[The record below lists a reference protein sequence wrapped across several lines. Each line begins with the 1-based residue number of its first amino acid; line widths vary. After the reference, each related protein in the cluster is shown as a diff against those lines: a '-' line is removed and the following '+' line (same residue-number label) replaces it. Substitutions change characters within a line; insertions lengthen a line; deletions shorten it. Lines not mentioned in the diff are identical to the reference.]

1 MSHPHSPAARFSAS
15 LWRSHPMAWAV
26 AVALGSVVAPASQA
40 QQAFSPGWF
49 ADRGAAQGAAAQS
62 GRMPNGAPIQFQL
75 PAQQQDA
82 ARQKL
87 QQSIDNLG
95 TAAQAIALQQ
105 RMQEQARQAR
115 REAGFVVADGLGK
128 DGLKV
133 DENPLTRG
141 WINAREATQSQG
153 ADGRVQVSIEQ
164 TADQAILNWETFNIG
179 GNTTL
184 NFLQNADWAVLN
196 RVNDPAARP
205 SQILGQLKA
214 NGTVFVANRNG
225 VVFGNN
231 SQVNV
236 RNLVAAAARISDAQ
250 FRDNG
255 LYSVD
260 ANTSALTDA
269 VGKIMVERGAR
280 ITTHEPTSATRGG
293 GYVLLAGH
301 SVENAGQIETRRGQ
315 TQLAAGDSFVIR
327 RGAGTAQNTASTTRG
342 NEIAPRFVTASTAG
356 SVRNSGLIQAREGD
370 VTLAG
375 RTVEQAGVAV
385 ATTTLNQRGTVHL
398 LSSSSDSKGSVT
410 LATGS
415 TTAVLIEDDGKTT
428 ALDSQRDALIKE
440 SDEQDK
446 LRGAS
451 NSGTFDNLSR
461 LQDRR
466 EQSRIEVVSGGDVNF
481 QAGSLAVAT
490 GGQVIA
496 DASRRSYLDDGAR
509 VDVSGAVGVQVAME
523 SNNVKVKVQGNE
535 LRDSPDNRDSGKL
548 ISSEVWIDR
557 RQLTEVAAG
566 TGGYEGTRW
575 YAGGGLLEVGGYLDN
590 QGHSISEWAA
600 QGGTVQLAGKE
611 VVSHAGSRINLA
623 GGSVDV
629 QSGVVQQSW
638 LRGRDGQLYRL
649 DDAPAE
655 MLYDGLYQGYELK
668 QERWGVT
675 ESFRNPLVA
684 PGQRF
689 DNGYT
694 VGRDAGRLL
703 ISAPTAVLQGQVD
716 TVAFQGVQ
724 QTRRPDQGQDGYT
737 QAQTAAARNAQLWLG
752 RFDNTGR
759 SAVFDSQVRIGELQA
774 DTRPWTLQAP
784 IGEAQRNT
792 VWLDS
797 EVLSA
802 QRWGQV
808 DLASA
813 GRIDLDGTLRLQ
825 EGGRLGLAA
834 SRVSLGGTVQIAG
847 GQVEAGNLLLVL
859 GRPTALLSSGR
870 GALDVAAG
878 ARIDLGGGWSNA
890 LAAPE
895 GGPAQAWIDGG
906 QLRFNGSHDINVGEG
921 ARISVDAGGVIDA
934 NGKGRVGKGGSVSL
948 LAASTEVAT
957 DGSGRL
963 RIGKDARFSALGNG
977 SGNFTLAT
985 GGAVAIGAPGTDAS
999 AASLHLQE
1007 ALFKS
1012 GFAGYDIAG
1021 HNGLTVEE
1029 GTQLQVERP
1038 ALRLAEGAQQAL
1050 AREQGV
1056 QAWTPSLYEA
1066 DPASGRVSQRG
1077 GASLTLRAGH
1087 LLSTADLRVG
1097 KGARIEVDPG
1107 QSIELFSAGN
1117 LTVAGSLKAAG
1128 GRIRLDEAFDP
1139 SGVRGDARRERQWT
1153 IADGALLD
1161 VSGDTVSLPDARRT
1175 LRGQVRKGGT
1185 IEIGGALDWEDQDN
1199 VRHLPPDTFVVVERG
1214 ARLDASGASA
1224 LLDIDGSGRTRV
1236 DSDGGSIVLRAGNAL
1251 YLHGEL
1257 YAAAGGDGARGG
1269 TLGVAFG
1276 GGTYGRTADGKD
1288 VLAPRVISLT
1298 QHAAQTASLPA
1309 RLEYGHAALSVEQV
1323 EAGGFDHLALFG
1335 DIRAQGDVNLRMDQ
1349 SLRLQGVNERYLGF
1363 VPGNSAGSRLQLAAP
1378 YVRLAQGRWWQ
1389 PAGEGTLRPLEAP
1402 FDTGRQHRLEVDAD
1416 LIDLRDVTWLA
1427 GFDQVGLRSS
1437 GDIRM
1442 LAPVAST
1449 SRISTLASPGSI
1461 DISAARLFPAARA
1474 QGRIV
1479 AGVPDIGPSGVPFW
1493 QNPDAVLRIHGIAG
1507 GAQPAPDSAFGSLE
1521 LVAATVVQGGT
1532 VQAPWGRVQLGG
1544 NEFNSNRASRVDLL
1558 AGSVTSISGAGL
1570 ALPFG
1575 GTVDG
1580 VSWRR
1585 NGADFDVL
1593 GPGST
1598 NIPIGIDI
1606 VANAFSG
1613 AAGSVLDVS
1622 GGGELSGAAFVAGR
1636 GGSVDILRH
1645 ALADSNPRYRF
1656 SGSDNAVYAIMPG
1669 RSGTQAPLGT
1679 ADGSADPRV
1688 GQQIIITAGVPGLPA
1703 GTYTLLPASYA
1714 LQKGAFRVE
1723 VGAESAVGSRQPVAT
1738 GTGSWRV
1745 SGHQAQSLGGGVSP
1759 LLTDLVLTPAEVVR
1773 RHASYNET
1781 SYSALVQGV
1790 AERRGEALRWRPTDA
1805 GNLNLVLGDG
1815 AGRSAVPAAI
1825 FQGLSHFNAG
1835 SNDGRGGTLS
1845 VNLRT
1850 SDGAVLEI
1858 ATEGDSAGSGSGA
1871 TIFDS
1876 ALNAFRPETMLIG
1889 GVLRRDATTYSL
1901 EGSARHIVVRNGV
1914 TLTAQEVL
1922 LSAAFGGKGIL
1933 IEQGA
1938 AIDTLTGADP
1948 SRVAQPTAPYLV
1960 SGGLLAVSNQR
1971 LTALSAQGG
1980 SAAGPVAIDIGGCVV
1995 DCNGQTRLLSAGS
2008 INVVTD
2014 GALNI
2019 GDSVSYGTRQLG
2031 LGMSALN
2038 LGSAEA
2044 IAAAS
2049 AAGGL
2054 PVGMTMNQEVLQRL
2068 LRGNTATGAPALEAL
2083 SLTARDAIN
2092 VFGSVDLDTREGATG
2107 RSSLR
2112 SLVLGA
2118 PAIHGYGT
2126 ATDRARIFADTLV
2139 WDGTLAG
2146 TTLPGGEQTQPAG
2159 EAMVGRLGQGQLEI
2173 NTRVLE
2179 LGRAPLTRPSS
2190 SVAADRQVL
2199 GFAGVTLAAS
2209 DRMLFS
2215 GKGSLDVF
2223 QRQGDY
2229 VAGSGW
2235 QFSGGA
2241 LDIVTPLLTGN
2252 AGAQL
2257 AIRNGGTVQLHGA
2270 AATSGSDALGA
2281 ELSIAAERVV
2291 IDSRV
2296 ALASGRF
2303 EANARQDV
2311 ALGSNAV
2318 LDMAGRKVSLFDVD
2332 KYSWGGDVA
2341 LSSRDGDIV
2350 ADAASRIDLSARN
2363 NRGGRLTVA
2372 ALGAQGGRVDLAGTL
2387 LGGASGRYDA
2397 GGTEVPYDG
2406 GELVVRAR
2414 QLQDFSGLNTR
2425 LTAGGITGG
2434 RTFQLSEGDLL
2445 IGDEVKARNVDVSV
2459 DGGSLQ
2465 VNGRIDASGEQVGSI
2480 RLSARDV
2487 LRIDGTLDAHG
2498 SALRVDSYGK
2508 IIDSPNRAMIEL
2520 TSANGSVQLG
2530 AASSMDLRAGTSVA
2544 AGSGPGQNDG
2554 RARGSVKLN
2563 VPRVGSNDAAI
2574 NVASG
2579 IRIAGAADVQ
2589 VNAFRS
2595 YDSAPLASA
2604 PDVHGHRPQVIN
2616 QRWLDTVVDPD
2627 NSQWMNA
2634 ALANAGLQQR
2644 TAALGSYRLRPGVQ
2658 IVARTSSDNPR
2669 GDLVVAGDIDLSGYR
2684 YGPQSNRTDPA
2695 RRGFGESATLV
2706 LRAEGDINVYGSIND
2721 GFAPPPANPD
2731 EDGWVLLEGRSSGT
2745 PNTAFGGDLIVPGEG
2760 VQLQRGTEFRAG
2772 ATLNYALPFEA
2783 VTLPAG
2789 TVLPTEMRLSG
2800 PLLLP
2805 AGTVLG
2811 AAVTTAGGEVVAAG
2825 TVLAQALA
2833 LQSGA
2838 RLGAGF
2844 RLRTPAPVAAQ
2855 VWPAGVALPMAMKL
2869 SGALDLH
2876 AGAIIPSMTKV
2887 ELAGDAPVKLRTADA
2902 SGRQGRN
2909 WALAAMLPDG
2919 TTSWDLT
2926 AVAGAD
2932 TTAADPRTRRWG
2944 SDGSIVL
2951 ADSHYSTIGTVT
2963 TTTEWKGDRIVNLEG
2978 SLYWWGD
2985 ESLAGKSP
2993 AEVAEIIGTTEAEI
3007 CGAGS
3012 FCGPAPRLVDKE
3024 GSLAWWGDESWVGRP
3039 ASELG
3044 AEMGMSEEE
3053 ICAAMGY
3060 CYGGGTLTEVT
3071 TYGKRLGAPA
3081 WSVLRTGKGD
3091 LALLAAQDVRMKSGF
3106 GVYTAGAPTL
3116 LGDGNDARFN
3126 AARAPKPMNTAL
3138 LGATQASGSYD
3149 AAIAGYQAW
3158 YPDQGGN
3165 LRVEAGR
3172 DIIGDV
3178 WTGRSESGTAQR
3190 DQAGHSSAAV
3200 GSWLWRQ
3207 GSGTTEGV
3215 QTTATSWWINFGTYS
3230 TVGAELDATPRMV
3243 GFTGFGT
3250 LGGGNLSLEAGRHS
3264 GVISPMGNALGLL
3277 TAPHSSAI
3285 VAAVGSTGRVSDGE
3299 LHLTGGGDLTLRSG
3313 GALNPGLRASAQQ
3326 PEGFLQDLD
3335 LNGAVTNLRGST
3347 LLQAARIGSVSAIQS
3362 SYGTLGLKNPFVAD
3376 APVAMAGPV
3385 LILGDSTALV
3395 QARGDV
3401 VLGSAADPGRV
3412 PVANFN
3418 DILLDDGSHASGSS
3432 WFSLW
3437 TQRTALDLFS
3447 AGGNLSPGLVG
3458 TQHASGSNQGREV
3471 IDISPSDGDVIL
3483 NYWLYPS
3490 RFSAVAASGNINL
3503 ASLRASGATLGAQDV
3518 ILLAP
3523 SASGRLEVLAG
3534 GSILAAEQAT
3544 QIVRSSSDARV
3555 PGPFDPGFIARG
3567 PGNAGTVRSNV
3578 SVDGGRADPEAVLP
3592 YFAFGPNTA
3601 LGALLP
3607 TTPTVA
3613 SRFYAVA
3620 GDIIGLGSGSRR
3632 QLSRDT
3638 GNNGRTVFDWYEAG
3652 SAVQLRAGRDV
3663 INANVTALNTSS
3675 TDISGIDAGRDII
3688 RSNLTVA
3695 GPGNVEVSAGRQL
3708 RQEEAGSIVSLGG
3721 IVQGDTR
3728 PGASIAVTAGNQHL
3742 DFDALRARYLDPAA
3756 LADPAQSLAS
3766 QPGKA
3771 VKIYDKELKQWLQQ
3785 RFGTSSEGSDALAAF
3800 DALPKEQQRIFL
3812 REVYYAEL
3820 REGGR
3825 EYTHAEGPRFGSYL
3839 RGREAIAT
3847 LMPDKD
3853 ANGATI
3859 NRAGDI
3865 VMYGGSGV
3873 RTEAGGNIELMA
3885 PGGQIVVGVQGVVPP
3900 ASAGLVTQG
3909 QGDIRLFS
3917 QDSVLLGLSRVMT
3930 TFGGDIVA
3938 WSEQGDINAG
3948 RGSQTT
3954 LLYTP
3959 PRRVYDT
3966 WGNVILSPQAPA
3978 SGAGIA
3984 TLNPIAEVAPG
3995 DVDLIA
4001 PLGTIDAG
4009 EAGIRV
4015 SGNINLAALQVL
4027 NAANIQVQGDSKGLP
4042 VLASVNV
4049 NALASASAAANS
4061 ASQAAQ
4067 DVMRKSQDDARRN
4080 QPSVISVQILGFG
4093 SASSSIDPPARG
4105 NRAAASGYD
4114 VNSAF
4119 QFPQARA
4126 DAGKQQV
4133 Q

>member
-1 MSHPHSPAARFSAS
+1 
-15 LWRSHPMAWAV
+15 
-26 AVALGSVVAPASQA
+26 
-40 QQAFSPGWF
+40 
-49 ADRGAAQGAAAQS
+49 
-62 GRMPNGAPIQFQL
+62 
-75 PAQQQDA
+75 
-82 ARQKL
+82 
-87 QQSIDNLG
+87 
-95 TAAQAIALQQ
+95 
-105 RMQEQARQAR
+105 
-115 REAGFVVADGLGK
+115 
-128 DGLKV
+128 
-133 DENPLTRG
+133 
-141 WINAREATQSQG
+141 
-153 ADGRVQVSIEQ
+153 
-164 TADQAILNWETFNIG
+164 
-179 GNTTL
+179 
-184 NFLQNADWAVLN
+184 
-196 RVNDPAARP
+196 
-205 SQILGQLKA
+205 
-214 NGTVFVANRNG
+214 
-225 VVFGNN
+225 
-231 SQVNV
+231 
-236 RNLVAAAARISDAQ
+236 
-250 FRDNG
+250 
-255 LYSVD
+255 
-260 ANTSALTDA
+260 
-269 VGKIMVERGAR
+269 
-280 ITTHEPTSATRGG
+280 
-293 GYVLLAGH
+293 
-301 SVENAGQIETRRGQ
+301 
-315 TQLAAGDSFVIR
+315 
-327 RGAGTAQNTASTTRG
+327 
-342 NEIAPRFVTASTAG
+342 
-356 SVRNSGLIQAREGD
+356 
-370 VTLAG
+370 
-375 RTVEQAGVAV
+375 
-385 ATTTLNQRGTVHL
+385 
-398 LSSSSDSKGSVT
+398 
-410 LATGS
+410 
-415 TTAVLIEDDGKTT
+415 
-428 ALDSQRDALIKE
+428 
-440 SDEQDK
+440 
-446 LRGAS
+446 
-451 NSGTFDNLSR
+451 
-461 LQDRR
+461 
-466 EQSRIEVVSGGDVNF
+466 
-481 QAGSLAVAT
+481 
-490 GGQVIA
+490 
-496 DASRRSYLDDGAR
+496 
-509 VDVSGAVGVQVAME
+509 
-523 SNNVKVKVQGNE
+523 
-535 LRDSPDNRDSGKL
+535 
-548 ISSEVWIDR
+548 
-557 RQLTEVAAG
+557 
-566 TGGYEGTRW
+566 
-575 YAGGGLLEVGGYLDN
+575 
-590 QGHSISEWAA
+590 
-600 QGGTVQLAGKE
+600 
-611 VVSHAGSRINLA
+611 
-623 GGSVDV
+623 
-629 QSGVVQQSW
+629 
-638 LRGRDGQLYRL
+638 
-649 DDAPAE
+649 
-655 MLYDGLYQGYELK
+655 
-668 QERWGVT
+668 
-675 ESFRNPLVA
+675 
-684 PGQRF
+684 
-689 DNGYT
+689 
-694 VGRDAGRLL
+694 
-703 ISAPTAVLQGQVD
+703 
-716 TVAFQGVQ
+716 
-724 QTRRPDQGQDGYT
+724 
-737 QAQTAAARNAQLWLG
+737 
-752 RFDNTGR
+752 
-759 SAVFDSQVRIGELQA
+759 
-774 DTRPWTLQAP
+774 
-784 IGEAQRNT
+784 
-792 VWLDS
+792 
-797 EVLSA
+797 
-802 QRWGQV
+802 
-808 DLASA
+808 
-813 GRIDLDGTLRLQ
+813 
-825 EGGRLGLAA
+825 
-834 SRVSLGGTVQIAG
+834 
-847 GQVEAGNLLLVL
+847 
-859 GRPTALLSSGR
+859 
-870 GALDVAAG
+870 
-878 ARIDLGGGWSNA
+878 
-890 LAAPE
+890 
-895 GGPAQAWIDGG
+895 
-906 QLRFNGSHDINVGEG
+906 
-921 ARISVDAGGVIDA
+921 
-934 NGKGRVGKGGSVSL
+934 
-948 LAASTEVAT
+948 
-957 DGSGRL
+957 
-963 RIGKDARFSALGNG
+963 
-977 SGNFTLAT
+977 
-985 GGAVAIGAPGTDAS
+985 
-999 AASLHLQE
+999 
-1007 ALFKS
+1007 
-1012 GFAGYDIAG
+1012 
-1021 HNGLTVEE
+1021 
-1029 GTQLQVERP
+1029 
-1038 ALRLAEGAQQAL
+1038 
-1050 AREQGV
+1050 
-1056 QAWTPSLYEA
+1056 
-1066 DPASGRVSQRG
+1066 
-1077 GASLTLRAGH
+1077 
-1087 LLSTADLRVG
+1087 
-1097 KGARIEVDPG
+1097 
-1107 QSIELFSAGN
+1107 
-1117 LTVAGSLKAAG
+1117 
-1128 GRIRLDEAFDP
+1128 
-1139 SGVRGDARRERQWT
+1139 
-1153 IADGALLD
+1153 
-1161 VSGDTVSLPDARRT
+1161 
-1175 LRGQVRKGGT
+1175 
-1185 IEIGGALDWEDQDN
+1185 
-1199 VRHLPPDTFVVVERG
+1199 
-1214 ARLDASGASA
+1214 
-1224 LLDIDGSGRTRV
+1224 
-1236 DSDGGSIVLRAGNAL
+1236 
-1251 YLHGEL
+1251 
-1257 YAAAGGDGARGG
+1257 
-1269 TLGVAFG
+1269 
-1276 GGTYGRTADGKD
+1276 
-1288 VLAPRVISLT
+1288 
-1298 QHAAQTASLPA
+1298 
-1309 RLEYGHAALSVEQV
+1309 
-1323 EAGGFDHLALFG
+1323 
-1335 DIRAQGDVNLRMDQ
+1335 
-1349 SLRLQGVNERYLGF
+1349 
-1363 VPGNSAGSRLQLAAP
+1363 
-1378 YVRLAQGRWWQ
+1378 
-1389 PAGEGTLRPLEAP
+1389 
-1402 FDTGRQHRLEVDAD
+1402 
-1416 LIDLRDVTWLA
+1416 
-1427 GFDQVGLRSS
+1427 
-1437 GDIRM
+1437 
-1442 LAPVAST
+1442 
-1449 SRISTLASPGSI
+1449 
-1461 DISAARLFPAARA
+1461 
-1474 QGRIV
+1474 
-1479 AGVPDIGPSGVPFW
+1479 
-1493 QNPDAVLRIHGIAG
+1493 
-1507 GAQPAPDSAFGSLE
+1507 
-1521 LVAATVVQGGT
+1521 
-1532 VQAPWGRVQLGG
+1532 
-1544 NEFNSNRASRVDLL
+1544 
-1558 AGSVTSISGAGL
+1558 
-1570 ALPFG
+1570 
-1575 GTVDG
+1575 
-1580 VSWRR
+1580 
-1585 NGADFDVL
+1585 
-1593 GPGST
+1593 
-1598 NIPIGIDI
+1598 
-1606 VANAFSG
+1606 
-1613 AAGSVLDVS
+1613 
-1622 GGGELSGAAFVAGR
+1622 
-1636 GGSVDILRH
+1636 
-1645 ALADSNPRYRF
+1645 
-1656 SGSDNAVYAIMPG
+1656 
-1669 RSGTQAPLGT
+1669 
-1679 ADGSADPRV
+1679 
-1688 GQQIIITAGVPGLPA
+1688 
-1703 GTYTLLPASYA
+1703 
-1714 LQKGAFRVE
+1714 
-1723 VGAESAVGSRQPVAT
+1723 
-1738 GTGSWRV
+1738 
-1745 SGHQAQSLGGGVSP
+1745 
-1759 LLTDLVLTPAEVVR
+1759 
-1773 RHASYNET
+1773 
-1781 SYSALVQGV
+1781 
-1790 AERRGEALRWRPTDA
+1790 
-1805 GNLNLVLGDG
+1805 
-1815 AGRSAVPAAI
+1815 
-1825 FQGLSHFNAG
+1825 
-1835 SNDGRGGTLS
+1835 
-1845 VNLRT
+1845 
-1850 SDGAVLEI
+1850 
-1858 ATEGDSAGSGSGA
+1858 
-1871 TIFDS
+1871 
-1876 ALNAFRPETMLIG
+1876 
-1889 GVLRRDATTYSL
+1889 
-1901 EGSARHIVVRNGV
+1901 
-1914 TLTAQEVL
+1914 
-1922 LSAAFGGKGIL
+1922 
-1933 IEQGA
+1933 
-1938 AIDTLTGADP
+1938 
-1948 SRVAQPTAPYLV
+1948 
-1960 SGGLLAVSNQR
+1960 
-1971 LTALSAQGG
+1971 
-1980 SAAGPVAIDIGGCVV
+1980 
-1995 DCNGQTRLLSAGS
+1995 
-2008 INVVTD
+2008 
-2014 GALNI
+2014 
-2019 GDSVSYGTRQLG
+2019 
-2031 LGMSALN
+2031 
-2038 LGSAEA
+2038 
-2044 IAAAS
+2044 
-2049 AAGGL
+2049 
-2054 PVGMTMNQEVLQRL
+2054 
-2068 LRGNTATGAPALEAL
+2068 
-2083 SLTARDAIN
+2083 
-2092 VFGSVDLDTREGATG
+2092 
-2107 RSSLR
+2107 
-2112 SLVLGA
+2112 
-2118 PAIHGYGT
+2118 
-2126 ATDRARIFADTLV
+2126 
-2139 WDGTLAG
+2139 
-2146 TTLPGGEQTQPAG
+2146 
-2159 EAMVGRLGQGQLEI
+2159 
-2173 NTRVLE
+2173 
-2179 LGRAPLTRPSS
+2179 
-2190 SVAADRQVL
+2190 
-2199 GFAGVTLAAS
+2199 
-2209 DRMLFS
+2209 
-2215 GKGSLDVF
+2215 
-2223 QRQGDY
+2223 
-2229 VAGSGW
+2229 
-2235 QFSGGA
+2235 
-2241 LDIVTPLLTGN
+2241 
-2252 AGAQL
+2252 
-2257 AIRNGGTVQLHGA
+2257 
-2270 AATSGSDALGA
+2270 
-2281 ELSIAAERVV
+2281 
-2291 IDSRV
+2291 
-2296 ALASGRF
+2296 
-2303 EANARQDV
+2303 
-2311 ALGSNAV
+2311 
-2318 LDMAGRKVSLFDVD
+2318 
-2332 KYSWGGDVA
+2332 
-2341 LSSRDGDIV
+2341 
-2350 ADAASRIDLSARN
+2350 
-2363 NRGGRLTVA
+2363 
-2372 ALGAQGGRVDLAGTL
+2372 
-2387 LGGASGRYDA
+2387 
-2397 GGTEVPYDG
+2397 
-2406 GELVVRAR
+2406 
-2414 QLQDFSGLNTR
+2414 
-2425 LTAGGITGG
+2425 
-2434 RTFQLSEGDLL
+2434 
-2445 IGDEVKARNVDVSV
+2445 
-2459 DGGSLQ
+2459 
-2465 VNGRIDASGEQVGSI
+2465 
-2480 RLSARDV
+2480 
-2487 LRIDGTLDAHG
+2487 
-2498 SALRVDSYGK
+2498 
-2508 IIDSPNRAMIEL
+2508 
-2520 TSANGSVQLG
+2520 
-2530 AASSMDLRAGTSVA
+2530 MDLRAGTSVA
-2544 AGSGPGQNDG
+2544 IGSGPGQNDG

-2616 QRWLDTVVDPD
+2616 QQWLDTVVDPD

-2634 ALANAGLQQR
+2634 ALVNTGLQQR

-2684 YGPQSNRTDPA
+2684 YGPQSNRLDPA
-2695 RRGFGESATLV
+2695 RRGFGESAALV

-2789 TVLPTEMRLSG
+2789 TVLPAEMVLSG

-2811 AAVTTAGGEVVAAG
+2811 AAVTTGSGQVMAAG

-2932 TTAADPRTRRWG
+2932 TAAADPRTRRWG

-3347 LLQAARIGSVSAIQS
+3347 LLQAAHIGGVSAIQS

-3458 TQHASGSNQGREV
+3458 TQHVSGSNQGREV

-3721 IVQGDTR
+3721 IVQADTR

-3785 RFGTSSEGSDALAAF
+3785 RFGLAADGAGALAVF

-3812 REVYYAEL
+3812 RQVYYAEL

-3825 EYTHAEGPRFGSYL
+3825 EYTNAEGPRFGSYL

-3859 NRAGDI
+3859 NRTGDV

-3930 TFGGDIVA
+3930 TFGGDILA

-4093 SASSSIDPPARG
+4093 SASSSIDPPTRG
-4105 NRAAASGYD
+4105 NTAAATGYD